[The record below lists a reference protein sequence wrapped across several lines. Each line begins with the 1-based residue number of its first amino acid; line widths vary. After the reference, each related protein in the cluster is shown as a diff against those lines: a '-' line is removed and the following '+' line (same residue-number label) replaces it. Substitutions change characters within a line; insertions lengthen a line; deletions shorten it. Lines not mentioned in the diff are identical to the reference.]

1 MFLAEAI
8 AAKNRREKAMLT
20 GRRFKLERST
30 LSIGEVD
37 GKRVAVTIPAG
48 NTVKVIAGPR
58 DGDRM
63 IDVLW
68 EGRMLVMFA
77 IDLKQRGIELSQESA
92 A

>member
-1 MFLAEAI
+1 
-8 AAKNRREKAMLT
+8 MLT
-20 GRRFKLERST
+20 GRRFKLETST

-37 GKRVAVTIPAG
+37 GKCVAVTIPAG
-48 NTVKVIAGPR
+48 NTVKVVAGPR

-63 IDVLW
+63 IDILW
-68 EGRMLVMFA
+68 EGRILVMFA